1 MLHDTLKGDRIS
13 VRGTLGQVIHE
24 QILVVTGHIPMV
36 AVQLMQQEG
45 GGFADIHF
53 MSQQHV
59 NFMRVIHS
67 SRHKRAANAATLT
80 ISQVHPGASRLRTLH
95 TSLRATIIW
104 PLAIGSD
111 V

>member
-1 MLHDTLKGDRIS
+1 
-13 VRGTLGQVIHE
+13 
-24 QILVVTGHIPMV
+24 
-36 AVQLMQQEG
+36 LMQQEG

-67 SRHKRAANAATLT
+67 SRHKRAANAGPLT
-80 ISQVHPGASRLRTLH
+80 ISQVQSR
-95 TSLRATIIW
+95 SKPPQNRANFAPAAIIW

-111 V
+111 G